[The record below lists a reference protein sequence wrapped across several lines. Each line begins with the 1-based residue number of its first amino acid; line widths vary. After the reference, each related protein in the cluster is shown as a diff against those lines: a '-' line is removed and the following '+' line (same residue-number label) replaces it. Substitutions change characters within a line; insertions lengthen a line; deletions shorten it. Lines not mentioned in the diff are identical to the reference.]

1 MAAEKKKADPKK
13 SDKKS
18 DKSLDKKL
26 EKKPVKKVVASTKS
40 GVQKGKKKLTETNVK
55 IMVPR
60 GGQVIKYF
68 SLTPA
73 LPTET
78 EQGDWLFTEEGST
91 QDIENLVIGFE
102 LNPSPLERQL
112 ERAVLVVNIV
122 QDPAV
127 NGTWRF
133 ALGGIATDYPDAD
146 PANDMSVD
154 IIDHGY
160 TMVVYVQALENTLEY
175 IPFSF
180 VASLADR
187 ATGRVSVYESQDPG
201 IIPVR
206 PVT

>member
-1 MAAEKKKADPKK
+1 MATEKKKA
-13 SDKKS
+13 
-18 DKSLDKKL
+18 DKKL
-26 EKKPVKKVVASTKS
+26 EKKPAKKVVASTKA
-40 GVQKGKKKLTETNVK
+40 VVKKGKKISTETNV
-55 IMVPR
+55 IISVPR
-60 GGQVIKYF
+60 GGQIVKYF
-68 SLTPA
+68 NLTPA
-73 LPTET
+73 LPTESGH
-78 EQGDWLFTEEGST
+78 GDWLFTEEGST
-91 QDIENLVIGFE
+91 KDIENLVVGFE

-112 ERAVLVVNIV
+112 ERAVLIVNLV

-133 ALGGIATDYPDAD
+133 ALGGIVTDYPDAD

-180 VASLADR
+180 VASLTDK
-187 ATGRVSVYESQDPG
+187 ATGRVAIYESKDPG

-206 PVT
+206 PTPP

>member
-1 MAAEKKKADPKK
+1 MAAEKKKTDKKAEKKSPKK
-13 SDKKS
+13 AVASVKATVKKS
-18 DKSLDKKL
+18 KQKL
-26 EKKPVKKVVASTKS
+26 
-40 GVQKGKKKLTETNVK
+40 KGNNLT
-55 IMVPR
+55 ISVPR

-73 LPTET
+73 LPTESGY
-78 EQGDWLFTEEGST
+78 GDWLFTEEGSQT
-91 QDIENLVIGFE
+91 DIDNLVVGFE

-112 ERAVLVVNIV
+112 ERAVLIVNLI

-133 ALGGIATDYPDAD
+133 ALGGIVTDYPDSD
-146 PANDMSVD
+146 PANDMTVE

-180 VASLADR
+180 VASLTDK
-187 ATGRVSVYESQDPG
+187 ATGRVAIYESQDPG

-206 PVT
+206 PTPP